1 MSLLGRAGWIHA
13 RTQGSFGAT
22 GAARMPY
29 ASANLNEHAAG
40 YKVHVDLISLGV
52 VYRFGAAS
60 PPPVAA
66 APAPAIVV
74 AAPATPPSAPAP
86 PVPRQAPA
94 PAPPPAPMPA
104 PPPALVVAPIARAP
118 AKVSFSADSL
128 FDFDKTTVK
137 PAGQQVLDKFCE

>member
-29 ASANLNEHAAG
+29 ARANLNEHAAG
-40 YKVHVDLISLGV
+40 YKGHVALISLGV

-74 AAPATPPSAPAP
+74 AAPAPRLPWFLHRSHGKHLPLRRHRLRCQHPLPHWSLPPSHVRP
-86 PVPRQAPA
+86 PR
-94 PAPPPAPMPA
+94 
-104 PPPALVVAPIARAP
+104 
-118 AKVSFSADSL
+118 
-128 FDFDKTTVK
+128 
-137 PAGQQVLDKFCE
+137 